1 MKTGVGEDRML
12 NLNCGDS
19 FTRFFYYGACSNS
32 ITIGTKQG

>member
-19 FTRFFYYGACSNS
+19 LTMGADP
-32 ITIGTKQG
+32 IVFRAPF